1 MRSSRRPKKGS
12 ARVNVGRLSIGG
24 DGIPLDHPGLAEG
37 WHDPEPDGRWTAGR
51 ALIPAALVG
60 LGPVEI
66 EIAATLVYPAQAA
79 SS

>member
-12 ARVNVGRLSIGG
+12 TRAKVGRLSIGG

-66 EIAATLVYPAQAA
+66 EIAATLVYPARAA